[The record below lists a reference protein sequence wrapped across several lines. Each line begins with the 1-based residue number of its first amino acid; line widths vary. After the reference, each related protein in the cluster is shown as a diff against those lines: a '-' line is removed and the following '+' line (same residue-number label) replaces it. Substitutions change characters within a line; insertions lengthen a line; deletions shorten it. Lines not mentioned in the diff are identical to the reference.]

1 VSEAKREKFMRLPEK
16 YSNLKLPNKLPPKRD
31 PLPVSGLPMLGYM
44 EQTLEFAI
52 RKAATA
58 VGCLKPKFPFM
69 SAKQSALL
77 YMAYHLKAYNPRSK
91 EYVRAKYK
99 KKLESFESKCE
110 LIKYLG
116 KNMTSKYKE
125 PEDRKIDFDYKLN
138 SFMALKQVSV
148 SDAKP

>member
-1 VSEAKREKFMRLPEK
+1 MR
-16 YSNLKLPNKLPPKRD
+16 
-31 PLPVSGLPMLGYM
+31 
-44 EQTLEFAI
+44 T
-52 RKAATA
+52 
-58 VGCLKPKFPFM
+58 
-69 SAKQSALL
+69 
-77 YMAYHLKAYNPRSK
+77 
-91 EYVRAKYK
+91 KYK

-148 SDAKP
+148 SDANL